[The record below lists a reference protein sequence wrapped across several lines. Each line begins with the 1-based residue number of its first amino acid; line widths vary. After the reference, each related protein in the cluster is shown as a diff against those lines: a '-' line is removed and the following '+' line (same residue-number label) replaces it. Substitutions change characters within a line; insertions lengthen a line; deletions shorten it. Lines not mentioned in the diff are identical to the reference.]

1 VLALEVDGGVVVVE
15 DDKISDMA
23 LGVRM
28 PGVVSEVGQY
38 ICILRN

>member
-1 VLALEVDGGVVVVE
+1 MGVDGGVVVVE

-23 LGVRM
+23 LCVRM

-38 ICILRN
+38 IRILRNG